1 MTGAHVRLL
10 AVFIAAALFA
20 AGCGDDGDAS
30 AAGDNDSTG
39 PASVESAGYAGQSNG
54 EPVPGGTLV
63 FGVNSQTAGLDPVI
77 SQGSGTTGGI
87 ELAALYDT
95 LLRWDPEERAY
106 EPRTAES
113 LTPDS
118 TLAEWTL
125 KIRPGISF
133 GDGTSYNAE
142 AVKINIERFL
152 APTSRSPHRATL
164 AIIEEITVVNDLT
177 VTFRLRQPWAG
188 FPYVLT
194 REPGM
199 IVSPTAIATLGESLN
214 LNPVGAGAGP
224 FRIVSYKPDE
234 AIVMEKNPDYWNGPV
249 YLDGLRFVFIAGF
262 APRFEALDA
271 GTLHAAFLRDAA
283 VNARAKDA
291 GYPGYSA
298 IVHGAG
304 WNINHGAPITC
315 NGGKPEP
322 ACAGQPDGTTTSTN
336 PPGRNPKVRQAIAA
350 ALDPEVINERVRDG
364 KTAAGNALFNASFPW
379 DPGVEGPQVDL
390 DRAKQLVTDAK
401 AEGWDGSI
409 ELKCHNGLPDLAIA
423 TQTMLQAAGMNVTVK
438 NDYDIQAFIADAL
451 LNKNYEMACI
461 GLAVSPNDGAYP
473 ALEQQLYSTS
483 PTNRLGYA
491 NPAMDAALDKL
502 RVAATDDE
510 RRAAFKAIA
519 EIFSADVPIAVFEAV
534 EEYVAFDPDVH
545 GVVPTSNSVMLFDK
559 TWIEP

>member
-1 MTGAHVRLL
+1 MRT
-10 AVFIAAALFA
+10 IAAMA
-20 AGCGDDGDAS
+20 AVLLLS
-30 AAGDNDSTG
+30 ATRVAAQEHGR
-39 PASVESAGYAGQSNG
+39 G
-54 EPVPGGTLV
+54 EHRPVPDTAAHAA
-63 FGVNSQTAGLDPVI
+63 QTMTAGPLGIPRTRE
-77 SQGSGTTGGI
+77 GSGTAWLPDASPMNAVHGQAGAWELMLHANAFVQYIHQGGERGRDQFGSINWAMGMARRPLGGGELALRAMLSAEPFTIEGCGYPLLLATGELCDGRPLHDAQHPHDLFM

-133 GDGTSYNAE
+133 GDGTPYNAE

-315 NGGKPEP
+315 NGGKPGP

-336 PPGRNPKVRQAIAA
+336 PLPSSLVPSCDAWGWLLGRAGRAVCPCHG
-350 ALDPEVINERVRDG
+350 DG
-364 KTAAGNALFNASFPW
+364 LGGVATRPVGVWLTSDGDVPCAAGS
-379 DPGVEGPQVDL
+379 
-390 DRAKQLVTDAK
+390 
-401 AEGWDGSI
+401 
-409 ELKCHNGLPDLAIA
+409 
-423 TQTMLQAAGMNVTVK
+423 
-438 NDYDIQAFIADAL
+438 
-451 LNKNYEMACI
+451 
-461 GLAVSPNDGAYP
+461 
-473 ALEQQLYSTS
+473 
-483 PTNRLGYA
+483 
-491 NPAMDAALDKL
+491 
-502 RVAATDDE
+502 
-510 RRAAFKAIA
+510 
-519 EIFSADVPIAVFEAV
+519 
-534 EEYVAFDPDVH
+534 
-545 GVVPTSNSVMLFDK
+545 
-559 TWIEP
+559 